1 MLYNK
6 TAMHTIMKT
15 IALLPYQS
23 SLQGDKYDQRYDTQ
37 NKNDSSITGE
47 YQLYLFEEFRTPQ
60 LNIPIM
66 PIMEL
71 IQNQ

>member
-15 IALLPYQS
+15 IASLPYQS
-23 SLQGDKYDQRYDTQ
+23 SLQGDKYDQGYDTQ
-37 NKNDSSITGE
+37 NKNDSSTTGDH
-47 YQLYLFEEFRTPQ
+47 QLYLFEEFRTPQ
-60 LNIPIM
+60 LNIPTM

-71 IQNQ
+71 IQNY